1 MGYGIIRTMK
11 NSLAAS
17 TNACSIVAVIAAFA
31 IGVLHAAYN
40 EVTTA
45 FPMTGP
51 TDFIAESGVTNVYT
65 GIISGNG
72 PAVIKGGGTVV
83 FSNENNTYS
92 GGTIV
97 SNAVFR
103 LDADGCAGVAAI
115 TGAVNTAHIFLN
127 CENVPND
134 IRFLTGYTSTSLL
147 APGAY
152 PAAGQYPLLPLQ
164 PEVTLFG
171 EVSFGTHSTLFDAF
185 SPATVNP
192 TLVFMRGVSNPG
204 YIRLGSY
211 GTIIFKNRFVSE
223 YSGSSHFGFRSSATG
238 LVEFQ
243 CSSNVVRVLNLY
255 NADLAL
261 YAKDALPNTLIY
273 YEYSKPARAKIYLNG
288 SEQGIEGFC
297 FSTQPGS
304 NYPAAATE
312 TSSGIALIS
321 SDNMTTVRITGS
333 NKNILEISE
342 YASWVNKIA
351 LKGKVSLVMD
361 VDPSYTAAGFFQDFS
376 ARLSD
381 TMGDLIISNGD
392 FRVSDT
398 ASFPNVPNIYVG
410 EGGTFT
416 NASSKAGAFA
426 GCRNLT
432 VLGTMACTGDPT
444 PFSDGTMAMTLGEG
458 AKFSLPAGATV
469 KVCSLK
475 VGNTV
480 LVDGTYGDEGV
491 PVPQIE
497 RGTVILRRHDR
508 YVDCVNGSDANDG
521 AFGRPTQTIRAATL
535 NAVSG
540 DVIHVAPGM
549 YGLLEGAQMVPP
561 DSKVGTRVV
570 VPEGVTLESTG
581 GATNTFIVGAAA
593 TGDQID
599 DAEFGT
605 GTNAVR
611 CVYANAGATVR
622 GFTLTG
628 GRGVGASED
637 SGNGLGS
644 AFYSAGGLMATIE
657 DCIVSNNAAYQG
669 TIYQAIVRRCRMF
682 GNAAVAGSSGSA
694 GYGCSWHNSIAD
706 RNIGNG
712 TMAYAVAIE
721 NCTIGSENMM
731 RNDEYVPH
739 VVYWYGTTDHAI
751 INSAILGGRYYHAG
765 GGMLFCTNCLVMSS
779 RIGAALKVEQ
789 SFNTIFTNSAAAM
802 VDSEYR
808 PVLGSFAGLDAGD
821 AEYSTSSLG
830 DTDILGTPRILNGA
844 IDIGAVEYDWRSA
857 FSGELGRRFRIEYA
871 SPSVTTNVTGGLLV
885 PDGSIAGRVTSA
897 DEYSITF
904 NVTDGIFAVYVG
916 GEMVGE
922 SLGLGEQ
929 AIRFKVTNAS
939 DEVKLVFTP
948 DAGGQG
954 KAILE
959 NLSRVHGFSI
969 IFR

>member
-1 MGYGIIRTMK
+1 MN
-11 NSLAAS
+11 NSSVTS
-17 TNACSIVAVIAAFA
+17 TNAYAIAAVIAAFA
-31 IGVLHAAYN
+31 MGTIHAAYN
-40 EVTTA
+40 EINTP
-45 FPMTGP
+45 FPMSGS
-51 TDFIAESGVTNVYT
+51 TDFIAEAGVTNVYT

-92 GGTIV
+92 GGTLV

-103 LDADGCAGVAAI
+103 LDADGCAGIAAI

-127 CENVPND
+127 CANVTND
-134 IRFLTGYTSTSLL
+134 IRFLAGYSSKNLL
-147 APGAY
+147 APEVY
-152 PAAGQYPLLPLQ
+152 PDAGQYPLLPLQ
-164 PEVTLFG
+164 PAVTLFG
-171 EVSFGTHSTLFDAF
+171 EVSFGTHSALCDAF
-185 SPATVNP
+185 SPATVTP
-192 TLVFMRGVSNPG
+192 TLIFMRGIKNSG
-204 YIRLGSY
+204 YIRLYSY
-211 GTIIFKNRFVSE
+211 GTIIFKDRFVSE
-223 YSGSSHFGFRSSATG
+223 YSGSSHFGFKSSATG
-238 LVEFQ
+238 LIEFQ
-243 CSSNVVRVLNLY
+243 CSSNVVSVLNLY

-261 YAKDALPNTLIY
+261 YAKDALPNTLVY
-273 YEYSKPARAKIYLNG
+273 FEYSRPARAKIYLNG
-288 SEQGIEGFC
+288 SEQSIEGFC

-312 TSSGIALIS
+312 TSSGIALES
-321 SDNMTTVRITGS
+321 PDNMTTVRITGS
-333 NKNILEISE
+333 SKNILETSQ

-376 ARLSD
+376 VRLSD
-381 TMGDLIISNGD
+381 TTGDLIISNGD
-392 FRVSDT
+392 FRVSGT

-410 EGGTFT
+410 AGGTFT

-432 VLGTMACTGDPT
+432 VLGTMACTGDLT
-444 PFSDGTMAMTLGEG
+444 PFSDETMAMTLGEG

-540 DVIHVAPGM
+540 DVIHVSPGM
-549 YGLLEGAQMVPP
+549 YGLLEGVQTVPS

-581 GATNTFIVGAAA
+581 GATNTFIVGAEA

-599 DAEFGT
+599 DAELGT
-605 GTNAVR
+605 GTNAIR
-611 CVYANAGATVR
+611 CIYANAGATVR

-628 GRGVGASED
+628 GRGVGTSED

-644 AFYSAGGLMATIE
+644 AFYSADGLMATIE

-694 GYGCSWHNSIAD
+694 GYGCSWYNSIAD

-721 NCTIGSENMM
+721 NCTIGRENRM
-731 RNDEYVPH
+731 RNDEYVPQ
-739 VVYWYGTTDHAI
+739 VVYWYGTVDHAL
-751 INSAILGGRYYHAG
+751 INTAVLGGRYYHAG
-765 GGMLFCTNCLVMSS
+765 GGKLFCTNCLVMSS
-779 RIGAALKVEQ
+779 RIGSALKIEQ
-789 SFNTIFTNSAAAM
+789 SYNTIFTNSEAAT
-802 VDSEYR
+802 VDGEYR
-808 PVLGSFAGLDAGD
+808 PVIGSFAGLDAGD
-821 AEYSTSSLG
+821 AKYSTTALG

-844 IDIGAVEYDWRSA
+844 IDIGAVEYDWRPA
-857 FSGELGRRFRIEYA
+857 FSDELGKRFKIECA
-871 SPSVTTNVTGGLLV
+871 SPSVTTNATGGLLV
-885 PDGSIAGRVTSA
+885 PDGAIAGRVMSA
-897 DEYSITF
+897 GAYAIAF
-904 NVTDGIFAVYVG
+904 NVTAGILAVYVG
-916 GEMVGE
+916 GELVGQ
-922 SLGLGEQ
+922 SSGMGEQ
-929 AIRFKVTNAS
+929 AIRFRVANAS
-939 DEVKLVFTP
+939 DEIKFVFTP
-948 DAGGQG
+948 DGGDQC
-954 KAILE
+954 KAILTRF
-959 NLSRVHGFSI
+959 SGARGFSI
-969 IFR
+969 TIQ